1 MKMTKKYMKKMVNF
15 TNYLL
20 QSPKRCLTLCDPMD
34 CSTPGL
40 PVHHQ
45 LLEFTQTHVHWVG
58 DAIQPSHPLS
68 SPSPSAFNLSQH
80 QGLFQWVSSLHQVV
94 KVLECN
100 VEDPSLIPWLEGSLG
115 EGKGYPFLYS
125 WASLVAQLVKNL
137 PTMWETWV
145 QSLGWED
152 PLEKGTATHS
162 SVFAWRI
169 PRTEEP
175 GRLPVQGVTESD
187 MTEWLSLHFNPYY
200 LHTPKIPWT
209 LEPIQVAESLADWFF
224 FLMYEQKWTDMLGRT
239 KMLMLD

>member
-1 MKMTKKYMKKMVNF
+1 M
-15 TNYLL
+15 
-20 QSPKRCLTLCDPMD
+20 
-34 CSTPGL
+34 
-40 PVHHQ
+40 
-45 LLEFTQTHVHWVG
+45 
-58 DAIQPSHPLS
+58 
-68 SPSPSAFNLSQH
+68 
-80 QGLFQWVSSLHQVV
+80 
-94 KVLECN
+94 ECN
-100 VEDPSLIPWLEGSLG
+100 AEDPSLIPWLEGSLG

-187 MTEWLSLHFNPYY
+187 MTE
-200 LHTPKIPWT
+200 
-209 LEPIQVAESLADWFF
+209 
-224 FLMYEQKWTDMLGRT
+224 
-239 KMLMLD
+239 